1 MTWALALGA
10 PGSCRMAVAV
20 LAQTWL
26 KSDARWDARE
36 DATPDVPDEELIR
49 RARDDQPGA
58 VQQIYERHAATVYRR
73 LTHLVGADPERE
85 DLMQEVFADLFRQ
98 LDSYRGAASLR
109 TYLLRIVSNKAY
121 DHLRQRQ
128 RRRRAVVD
136 SPGLSALE
144 PDDASQPHSPAP
156 SPEERV
162 SHAQELALIERAL
175 ERLTPKKRIAFVLR
189 VADNLSLKEI
199 AAQTGATVFTVAQ
212 RLRHADR
219 ELRRLMATAERRA
232 NSQQGRR
239 DR

>member
-1 MTWALALGA
+1 MSWALAVDSPDIYRLAAG
-10 PGSCRMAVAV
+10 M

-26 KSDARWDARE
+26 KTPARWAAGE
-36 DATPDVPDEELIR
+36 DASDVSDEDLLQRVR
-49 RARDDQPGA
+49 RDEPGA
-58 VQQIYERHAATVYRR
+58 VQQLYERHAAAVFRR
-73 LTHLVGADPERE
+73 LTHLVGPDPERE

-109 TYLLRIVSNKAY
+109 TYIFRIVSNKAF

-128 RRRRAVVD
+128 RRRRTVVD

-144 PDDASQPHSPAP
+144 QDDASSPRSPAP
-156 SPEERV
+156 SPEDRV
-162 SHAQELALIERAL
+162 GHAQELALIERAL
-175 ERLTPKKRIAFVLR
+175 DWLTPKKRIAFVLR

-219 ELRRLMATAERRA
+219 ELRRLMAQARS
-232 NSQQGRR
+232 N

>member
-1 MTWALALGA
+1 
-10 PGSCRMAVAV
+10 MAVAV

-26 KSDARWDARE
+26 KSDARWTSRE
-36 DATPDVPDEELIR
+36 ESSDVSDEELIQ
-49 RARDDQPGA
+49 RARRDEPSA
-58 VQQIYERHAATVYRR
+58 VQQIYERHAAAVYRR
-73 LTHLVGADPERE
+73 LTHLVGADAERE

-109 TYLLRIVSNKAY
+109 TYLFRIVSNKAY

-128 RRRRAVVD
+128 RRRRTVVD
-136 SPGLSALE
+136 SPGLSALDQ
-144 PDDASQPHSPAP
+144 DDASLPRSPAP

-162 SHAQELALIERAL
+162 GHAQELALIERAL
-175 ERLTPKKRIAFVLR
+175 DRLTPKKRIAFVLR

-219 ELRRLMATAERRA
+219 ELRRLMTHAERKK
-232 NSQQGRR
+232 